1 MAPPFRSN
9 VPIVLTPTEANS
21 LLRVLEDNMP
31 LPPELHVIHQFMI
44 TQAHSQREVMH
55 EEHPWISMGDNCALL
70 ELFTVMSEPNLY
82 TLIAQS
88 GISESLTFGQ
98 PELWMPE
105 LWTSVGN
112 NRTYD
117 LIPSD

>member
-70 ELFTVMSEPNLY
+70 EPFTVMSEPNLY
-82 TLIAQS
+82 THS
-88 GISESLTFGQ
+88 GISELLTFGQ